1 MSVVT
6 FLVPSTWDQWR
17 SWLQHDAPD
26 LASIVV
32 LLLVA
37 HFVFRTVVSR
47 VLHGAITRA
56 ARARIEDTVALERRS
71 RTLVLT
77 LDWSFT
83 IFLIIL
89 GSTLILD
96 NLGLNVSA
104 LVAGIGVVGIA
115 VGLGAQTL
123 IKDVINGT
131 FILIE
136 DQYSVGDVV
145 SVAGVTGEVVAIN
158 PRRTVVRDMNGS
170 LHSIPNGS
178 ITVATNMTQGFSRI
192 NLDLSLPGTQ
202 DITQAIRLIDAV
214 GQELAKERAG
224 DVLSAP
230 HVLRIDAI
238 GETRV
243 GLKVVADTRPGK
255 QWELTGE
262 LRRRLLERL
271 KEEGI
276 DLFLGAPVAPPPVE
290 RDGSGGQA

>member
-1 MSVVT
+1 MNFVT
-6 FLVPSTWDQWR
+6 FLVPSTWAQWR
-17 SWLQHDAPD
+17 SWLEHDAPD
-26 LASIVV
+26 LAGIVV

-37 HFVFRTVVSR
+37 HFVFRVVVSR
-47 VLHGAITRA
+47 ALHRAITHA
-56 ARARIEDTVALERRS
+56 ARARLEDTVALERRS
-71 RTLVLT
+71 RTLVST

-83 IFLIIL
+83 IFLVIL
-89 GSTLILD
+89 GSALILD
-96 NLGLNVSA
+96 NIGLNVSA

-145 SVAGVTGEVVAIN
+145 AVAGVSGEVVAIN

-170 LHSIPNGS
+170 LHSIPNGA

-192 NLDLSLPGTQ
+192 NLNLSLPGTH
-202 DITQAIRLIDAV
+202 DITRITKLIDAV
-214 GQELAKERAG
+214 GEELAKERPE
-224 DVLSAP
+224 DLLSAP

-243 GLKVVADTRPGK
+243 ELKVVGDTRAGK

-271 KEEGI
+271 HAEGI
-276 DLFLGAPVAPPPVE
+276 DIFVPRLP
-290 RDGSGGQA
+290 GQEEG

>member
-1 MSVVT
+1 MNFVT
-6 FLVPSTWDQWR
+6 FLVPSTWEQWR
-17 SWLQHDAPD
+17 HWLQYDAPD
-26 LASIVV
+26 LVTIVV
-32 LLLVA
+32 LLAVA

-47 VLHGAITRA
+47 ALHGGITRA
-56 ARARIEDTVALERRS
+56 ARARVEDSAAVERRVG
-71 RTLVLT
+71 TLIAT

-89 GSTLILD
+89 GSALILD

-145 SVAGVTGEVVAIN
+145 TVAGVSGEVVAIN
-158 PRRTVVRDMNGS
+158 PRRTVVRDMSGS
-170 LHSIPNGS
+170 LHSIPNGA

-202 DITQAIRLIDAV
+202 DITLAMKLVDGV
-214 GQELAKERAG
+214 GEELAKERPG
-224 DVLSAP
+224 DLLTVP
-230 HVLRIDAI
+230 HVLRIEAI

-243 GLKVVADTRPGK
+243 GLKVVGDTRPGK

-271 KEEGI
+271 KAEGI
-276 DLFLGAPVAPPPVE
+276 DIFVPATVAPPP
-290 RDGSGGQA
+290 SGIE

>member
-1 MSVVT
+1 MNFVP
-6 FLVPSTWDQWR
+6 FLVPSTWAQWR
-17 SWLQHDAPD
+17 NWLQYDAPD
-26 LASIVV
+26 IASIVV
-32 LLLVA
+32 LLVVA
-37 HFVFRTVVSR
+37 HVVFRMFVSR
-47 VLHGAITRA
+47 ILHGAITRA
-56 ARARIEDTVALERRS
+56 ARARVEDPVAIERRS
-71 RTLVLT
+71 HTLVAT

-83 IFLIIL
+83 IFLVIL

-96 NLGLNVSA
+96 NIGLNVSA

-145 SVAGVTGEVVAIN
+145 TVAGVSGEVVAIN

-178 ITVATNMTQGFSRI
+178 IVVATNMTQGFSRI

-202 DITQAIRLIDAV
+202 DITQAMKLIDAV
-214 GQELAKERAG
+214 GADLARERAA
-224 DVLSAP
+224 DFLSAP
-230 HVLRIDAI
+230 HVLRIEAI

-243 GLKVVADTRPGK
+243 ELKVVGDTRPGR

-271 KEEGI
+271 KAGGI
-276 DLFLGAPVAPPPVE
+276 DVFAPAPATPPPPE
-290 RDGSGGQA
+290 REENGR

>member
-1 MSVVT
+1 
-6 FLVPSTWDQWR
+6 
-17 SWLQHDAPD
+17 
-26 LASIVV
+26 
-32 LLLVA
+32 
-37 HFVFRTVVSR
+37 
-47 VLHGAITRA
+47 
-56 ARARIEDTVALERRS
+56 
-71 RTLVLT
+71 
-77 LDWSFT
+77 SFT
-83 IFLIIL
+83 IFLVIL
-89 GSTLILD
+89 GSALILD
-96 NLGLNVSA
+96 NIGLNVSA

-145 SVAGVTGEVVAIN
+145 AVAGVSGEVVAIN

-170 LHSIPNGS
+170 LHSIPNGA

-192 NLDLSLPGTQ
+192 NLNLSLPGTH
-202 DITQAIRLIDAV
+202 DITRITKLIDAV
-214 GQELAKERAG
+214 GEELAKERPE
-224 DVLSAP
+224 DLLSAP

-243 GLKVVADTRPGK
+243 ELKVVGDTRAGK

-271 KEEGI
+271 QAEGI
-276 DLFLGAPVAPPPVE
+276 DIFVPRLP
-290 RDGSGGQA
+290 GQEEG

>member
-1 MSVVT
+1 MNFVT
-6 FLVPSTWDQWR
+6 FLVPSTWEQWR
-17 SWLQHDAPD
+17 SWLEHDAPD

-32 LLLVA
+32 LLVVA
-37 HFVFRTVVSR
+37 HFVFRMFVSR
-47 VLHGAITRA
+47 VLHRAIRRA
-56 ARARIEDTVALERRS
+56 ARARVEDPVAIERRS
-71 RTLVLT
+71 QTLIAT

-83 IFLIIL
+83 IFLVIL
-89 GSTLILD
+89 GSALVLD

-123 IKDVINGT
+123 IKDVISGT

-145 SVAGVTGEVVAIN
+145 KVAGVSGEVVAIN

-170 LHSIPNGS
+170 LHTIPNGS
-178 ITVATNMTQGFSRI
+178 IIVATNMTQGFSRI
-192 NLDLSLPGTQ
+192 NLDLSLPGNQ
-202 DITQAIRLIDAV
+202 DITQVTKVIDAI
-214 GQELAKERAG
+214 GQEMAKERPA
-224 DVLSAP
+224 DILSPP
-230 HVLRIDAI
+230 HVLRIEAI

-243 GLKVVADTRPGK
+243 ELKVVGDTRPGK

-271 KEEGI
+271 KAEGI
-276 DLFLGAPVAPPPVE
+276 DIFVSAPAVLGQDEA
-290 RDGSGGQA
+290 

>member
-1 MSVVT
+1 MNFVP
-6 FLVPSTWDQWR
+6 FLVPSTWAQWR
-17 SWLQHDAPD
+17 NWLQYDAPD
-26 LASIVV
+26 IASIVV
-32 LLLVA
+32 LLVVA
-37 HFVFRTVVSR
+37 HVVFRMFVSR
-47 VLHGAITRA
+47 ILHGAITRA
-56 ARARIEDTVALERRS
+56 ARARVEDPVAIERRS
-71 RTLVLT
+71 HTLVAT

-83 IFLIIL
+83 IFLVIL

-96 NLGLNVSA
+96 NIGLNVSA

-145 SVAGVTGEVVAIN
+145 TVAGVSGEVVAIN

-178 ITVATNMTQGFSRI
+178 IVVATNMTQGFSRI

-202 DITQAIRLIDAV
+202 DITQAMKLIDAV
-214 GQELAKERAG
+214 GADLARERAA
-224 DVLSAP
+224 DFLSAP
-230 HVLRIDAI
+230 HVLRIEAI

-243 GLKVVADTRPGK
+243 ELKVVGDTRPGR

-271 KEEGI
+271 KAGGI
-276 DLFLGAPVAPPPVE
+276 DVFAPAPATPPPSE
-290 RDGSGGQA
+290 REENGR